1 MECRLKHSSKPWNCQ
16 IRLRRKRDTDLD
28 GQHRS
33 GLDAESKTNVRARE
47 ETFGPLI
54 TNKSELELMIRRAQ
68 LAILNPTVP
77 VARFVEM
84 SEQELESGFAGN
96 DGQLQ
101 FSQDVVCLTSL
112 GRTSRTCRS
121 SICQVSCSY
130 LLLNVLRSLIS
141 YFLRYHLL

>member
-33 GLDAESKTNVRARE
+33 GLDAEGKTHVRARE

-101 FSQDVVCLTSL
+101 FSQDVVCLDISGPDVTNLSFIDL
-112 GRTSRTCRS
+112 PG
-121 SICQVSCSY
+121 ILLY